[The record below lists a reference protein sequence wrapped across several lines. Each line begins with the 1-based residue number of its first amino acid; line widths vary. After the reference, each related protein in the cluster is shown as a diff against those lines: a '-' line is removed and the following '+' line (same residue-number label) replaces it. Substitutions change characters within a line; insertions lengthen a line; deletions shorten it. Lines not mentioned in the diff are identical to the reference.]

1 VKNFSDKLRCRDKSA
16 FSRGNRSIYLDT
28 GSVISDIGSPT
39 EFSYH
44 TAWRDGSCQANLY
57 PLTHGPRSNRRLG
70 DEKRRQPLSRD
81 KTDHCFVCGKHN
93 PNGLQLTFK
102 LDAATGLIQSEFVP
116 QRRHQGYD
124 GMVHGG
130 ILASLM
136 DEVMAHSL
144 WQRGIPAVTAKMQ
157 LRYRDPV
164 PVGERLIIYGRLLQE
179 RGKTAQTEGWLT
191 AADGTRLVEATGT
204 FFKLP
209 PSASD
214 RGES

>member
-1 VKNFSDKLRCRDKSA
+1 
-16 FSRGNRSIYLDT
+16 
-28 GSVISDIGSPT
+28 
-39 EFSYH
+39 
-44 TAWRDGSCQANLY
+44 
-57 PLTHGPRSNRRLG
+57 
-70 DEKRRQPLSRD
+70 
-81 KTDHCFVCGKHN
+81 
-93 PNGLQLTFK
+93 
-102 LDAATGLIQSEFVP
+102 
-116 QRRHQGYD
+116 
-124 GMVHGG
+124 MVHGG

-179 RGKTAQTEGWLT
+179 RGKTAQAEGWLT

-209 PSASD
+209 QSSSD
-214 RGES
+214 RGDAL

>member
-1 VKNFSDKLRCRDKSA
+1 
-16 FSRGNRSIYLDT
+16 
-28 GSVISDIGSPT
+28 
-39 EFSYH
+39 
-44 TAWRDGSCQANLY
+44 
-57 PLTHGPRSNRRLG
+57 
-70 DEKRRQPLSRD
+70 
-81 KTDHCFVCGKHN
+81 VCGKHN
-93 PNGLQLTFK
+93 PNGLQLTFE
-102 LDAATGLIQSEFVP
+102 LDATTGLTHSEFVP
-116 QRRHQGYD
+116 QTSHQGYD

-209 PSASD
+209 QSSSD
-214 RGES
+214 RGD

>member
-1 VKNFSDKLRCRDKSA
+1 
-16 FSRGNRSIYLDT
+16 
-28 GSVISDIGSPT
+28 
-39 EFSYH
+39 
-44 TAWRDGSCQANLY
+44 
-57 PLTHGPRSNRRLG
+57 
-70 DEKRRQPLSRD
+70 
-81 KTDHCFVCGKHN
+81 VCGKHN
-93 PNGLQLTFK
+93 PDGLQLTFQ
-102 LDAATGLIQSEFVP
+102 LDAATGITQSEFVP
-116 QRRHQGYD
+116 QTNHQGYE

-164 PVGERLIIYGRLLQE
+164 PVGERLIIYGRLLHE

-191 AADGTRLVEATGT
+191 ATDGTRLVEATGT

-209 PSASD
+209 QSSSA
-214 RGES
+214 